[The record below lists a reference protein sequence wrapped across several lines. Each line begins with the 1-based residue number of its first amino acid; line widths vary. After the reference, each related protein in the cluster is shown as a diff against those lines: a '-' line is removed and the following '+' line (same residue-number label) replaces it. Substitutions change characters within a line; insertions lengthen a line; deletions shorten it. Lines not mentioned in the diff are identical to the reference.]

1 VDRTGVLIS
10 RGGPGE
16 GVRAYE
22 EMTMTTLLNDLRY
35 SARTMPRRS
44 SGLTA
49 AVFAAVALCFCGASA
64 PAQVDPTWLHSY
76 APEVRERGVAWSTS
90 NCHYQP
96 MFGERALALRKGV
109 MRTVVRFGEV
119 KIDPQGACS
128 PVMYEREEEIYVIL
142 EGNGILQYGE
152 EKVPVRRNDFMY
164 LPPGISHTITASTDR
179 PCRLVI
185 MGFRIPQ
192 GITLDE
198 PPPKLVVANM
208 DDVKEQTVEGHPSS
222 VLYKLLVG
230 DRKSKR
236 DRIAAG
242 YVVTSLFLM
251 DFAPGGT
258 NTPHHHETA
267 EEIYLILDGHG
278 KIVAGG
284 GEDGVEGLH
293 EAHAGDAYFF
303 RLNCTVGFYNSSEPG
318 AKAHILAVRSRF
330 PFHAEED

>member
-1 VDRTGVLIS
+1 MRRIVFVKRVVRDLQYFVKITLRA
-10 RGGPGE
+10 PGF
-16 GVRAYE
+16 
-22 EMTMTTLLNDLRY
+22 
-35 SARTMPRRS
+35 
-44 SGLTA
+44 TA
-49 AVFAAVALCFCGASA
+49 AVFAAATLCLCGSPS
-64 PAQVDPTWLHSY
+64 PAQVAPTWVHRFVPDIAEKAADLS
-76 APEVRERGVAWSTS
+76 AA
-90 NCHYQP
+90 NCHYLP
-96 MFGERALALRKGV
+96 IFGESDSAARIARSVA
-109 MRTVVRFGEV
+109 RFAEV
-119 KIDPQGACS
+119 KVDPQGTCR
-128 PVMYEREEEIYVIL
+128 PVSYEREEQIYFIL
-142 EGNGILQYGE
+142 EGSGILHYGE
-152 EKVPVRRNDFMY
+152 EKAPVRKNDFMY
-164 LPPGISHTITASTDR
+164 LPPGITHTISASADQ
-179 PCRLVI
+179 PCRVLV
-185 MGFRIPQ
+185 MGFRIPA
-192 GITLDE
+192 GTNLE

>member
-1 VDRTGVLIS
+1 MRRIVFIERA
-10 RGGPGE
+10 
-16 GVRAYE
+16 VR
-22 EMTMTTLLNDLRY
+22 DLRY
-35 SARTMPRRS
+35 FLKVTLRAPGFTP
-44 SGLTA
+44 
-49 AVFAAVALCFCGASA
+49 AVFAAATFCLCGS
-64 PAQVDPTWLHSY
+64 PSLAQVAPTWVHRFV
-76 APEVRERGVAWSTS
+76 PDVAEKAADLSTA
-90 NCHYQP
+90 NCHYLP
-96 MFGERALALRKGV
+96 IFGESDSTARIARSVARFAEVKVDPRGAC
-109 MRTVVRFGEV
+109 RTV
-119 KIDPQGACS
+119 S
-128 PVMYEREEEIYVIL
+128 YEREEQIYFIL
-142 EGNGILQYGE
+142 EGSGILHYVE
-152 EKVPVRRNDFMY
+152 EKAPVRKNDFMY
-164 LPPGISHTITASTDR
+164 LPPGVPHTISGSSDQ
-179 PCRLVI
+179 PCRVLV
-185 MGFRIPQ
+185 MGFRIPAE
-192 GITLDE
+192 TRLD

-303 RLNCTVGFYNSSEPG
+303 RLNCTVGFYNSSEPN
-318 AKAHILAVRSRF
+318 ATAHILAVRSKF
-330 PFHAEED
+330 PFRAEED

>member
-1 VDRTGVLIS
+1 MRLVNFIERIMRDLHCF
-10 RGGPGE
+10 
-16 GVRAYE
+16 VRMA
-22 EMTMTTLLNDLRY
+22 LRRH
-35 SARTMPRRS
+35 AF
-44 SGLTA
+44 TA
-49 AVFAAVALCFCGASA
+49 AAFTAIALGFCAS
-64 PAQVDPTWLHSY
+64 PSLAQVAPTWVHRFVPDIAEKATDL
-76 APEVRERGVAWSTS
+76 STA
-90 NCHYQP
+90 NCHYLP
-96 MFGERALALRKGV
+96 IFGEGDTAFHIARSVA
-109 MRTVVRFGEV
+109 RFGEV
-119 KIDPQGACS
+119 KVDPQGSCR
-128 PVMYEREEEIYVIL
+128 PVSYAREEQIYFIL
-142 EGNGILQYGE
+142 EGSGILHYVE
-152 EKVPVRRNDFMY
+152 EKAPVRKNDFMY
-164 LPPGISHTITASTDR
+164 LPPGITHTISGSSDQ
-179 PCRLVI
+179 PCRVLV
-185 MGFRIPQ
+185 MGFRIPA
-192 GITLDE
+192 GTNLE

>member
-1 VDRTGVLIS
+1 MRLVNFIERIMRDLQCFVWMALR
-10 RGGPGE
+10 RPGF
-16 GVRAYE
+16 
-22 EMTMTTLLNDLRY
+22 
-35 SARTMPRRS
+35 
-44 SGLTA
+44 TA
-49 AVFAAVALCFCGASA
+49 AAFTAIALGFCATPSL
-64 PAQVDPTWLHSY
+64 AQVAPTWMHRFVPDIAEKTTDLGT
-76 APEVRERGVAWSTS
+76 A
-90 NCHYQP
+90 NCHYLP
-96 MFGERALALRKGV
+96 IFGVGDTAFHIARSVA
-109 MRTVVRFGEV
+109 RFGEV
-119 KIDPQGACS
+119 KVDPQGSCR
-128 PVMYEREEEIYVIL
+128 PVSYAREEQIYFIL
-142 EGNGILQYGE
+142 EGSGNLQYGE
-152 EKVPVRRNDFMY
+152 KKVPVRKNDFMY
-164 LPPGISHTITASTDR
+164 LPPGITHTISGSADQ
-179 PCRLVI
+179 PCRVLV
-185 MGFRIPQ
+185 MGFRIPET
-192 GITLDE
+192 ITIE
-198 PPPKLVVANM
+198 PPQELQLANM
-208 DDVKEQTVEGHPSS
+208 DEVKEQTVEGHPSS

-230 DRKSKR
+230 DRKSTR
-236 DRIAAG
+236 DKIAAG

>member
-1 VDRTGVLIS
+1 MRRTKSIQNFILGVCYVNRMS
-10 RGGPGE
+10 TNNPGFI
-16 GVRAYE
+16 A
-22 EMTMTTLLNDLRY
+22 TALT
-35 SARTMPRRS
+35 
-44 SGLTA
+44 TA
-49 AVFAAVALCFCGASA
+49 ALCLFSSPC
-64 PAQVDPTWLHSY
+64 PAQVAPTWVHRFVPDIAEKATDL
-76 APEVRERGVAWSTS
+76 STA
-90 NCHYQP
+90 NCHYLP
-96 MFGERALALRKGV
+96 IFGESDSAARIARSVA
-109 MRTVVRFGEV
+109 RFAEV
-119 KIDPQGACS
+119 KVDPQGTCR
-128 PVMYEREEEIYVIL
+128 PVSYEREEQIYFIL
-142 EGNGILQYGE
+142 EGSGILHYGE
-152 EKVPVRRNDFMY
+152 EKAPVRKNDFMY
-164 LPPGISHTITASTDR
+164 LPPGITHTISSSADQ
-179 PCRLVI
+179 PCHVLV
-185 MGFRIPQ
+185 MGFRIPA
-192 GITLDE
+192 GTNLE

>member
-1 VDRTGVLIS
+1 MRPMHFAQPAISVLQS
-10 RGGPGE
+10 FLKVTLQGP
-16 GVRAYE
+16 RC
-22 EMTMTTLLNDLRY
+22 
-35 SARTMPRRS
+35 
-44 SGLTA
+44 TA
-49 AVFAAVALCFCGASA
+49 AALAAVAVCLCGFPS
-64 PAQVDPTWLHSY
+64 PAQVEPTWVHRLV
-76 APEVRERGVAWSTS
+76 PEVPETAVDLTTRA
-90 NCHYQP
+90 CHYQP
-96 MFGERALALRKGV
+96 IFGEGTVPSRVLRSV
-109 MRTVVRFGEV
+109 ARFGEV
-119 KIDPQGACS
+119 KVDPQGTCR
-128 PVMYEREEEIYVIL
+128 PVSYAREEQIYFVL
-142 EGNGILQYGE
+142 EGSGTLLYGE
-152 EKVPVRRNDFMY
+152 EKAPVRKNDFMY
-164 LPPGISHTITASTDR
+164 LPPGVAHTISASAHE
-179 PCRLVI
+179 PCRFLV

-192 GITLDE
+192 AITLAE
-198 PPPKLVVANM
+198 PPPKLQVANM

-230 DRKSKR
+230 DRKSTR

-293 EAHAGDAYFF
+293 DASAGDAYFF